1 MTIEATLERIAVA
14 LEAIAKGGGTIAKT
28 TPAATTKAAD
38 TKTAPPAETKKA
50 EPPKLNKDG
59 ECEQY
64 ANVVKPKF
72 LALVKS
78 HGREFAA
85 AVLAKNGLAPPEGMK
100 AIKAGEKT
108 DGQYATLTAAF
119 DTAAAEP
126 SPTAALA

>member
-14 LEAIAKGGGTIAKT
+14 LEAIAKGGGTIAK
-28 TPAATTKAAD
+28 
-38 TKTAPPAETKKA
+38 APPAAAPATSAAAKTATKKD

-72 LALVKS
+72 FALVKS

-85 AVLAKNGLAPPEGMK
+85 ALLVKNGLPPPEGMK

-108 DGQYATLTAAF
+108 EGQYAALCAAL
-119 DTAAAEP
+119 DAAAAEP